1 MKRILTI
8 LTVFT
13 FIVATTLIQS
23 CKKDDDKATTPT
35 PNNSEFIA
43 DSTTFLNFMMWPIQ
57 ATKNGV
63 DPSLGMA
70 HAGNDS
76 TTTRRVHFKDGVNPI
91 NGKYPIGSIIVKHT
105 TNTAGTLNEFTGMV
119 KRGNGF
125 NPSKGDWEFF
135 MLTADGKI
143 ANDMSTGTPM
153 RGANLMNGMCGGC
166 HNGAASKDYIFSK

>member
-1 MKRILTI
+1 MKKTI
-8 LTVFT
+8 IITSIFA
-13 FIVATTLIQS
+13 IVLGTSFLQS
-23 CKKDDDKATTPT
+23 CKKDEDKTTPT
-35 PNNSEFIA
+35 PTASEFIA
-43 DSTTFLNFMMWPIQ
+43 DSTTFLNFMMWPIE
-57 ATKNGV
+57 ATKNGA

-76 TTTRRVHFKDGVNPI
+76 TAIRRVHFKDGVSPV
-91 NGKYPIGSIIVKHT
+91 NGKYPVGSIIVKHT

-135 MLTADGKI
+135 MLTPDGKI
-143 ANDMSTGTPM
+143 ANDMTTGMPM

-166 HNGAASKDYIFSK
+166 HAGAAAKDYIFSK